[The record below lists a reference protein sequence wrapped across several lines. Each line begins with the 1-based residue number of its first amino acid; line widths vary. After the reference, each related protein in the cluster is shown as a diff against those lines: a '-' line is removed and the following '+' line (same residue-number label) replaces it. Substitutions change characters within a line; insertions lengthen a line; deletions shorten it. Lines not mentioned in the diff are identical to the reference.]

1 MTKQRFPT
9 VNACD
14 DDERAQPEP
23 AKADNRTAEERAMAS
38 VAQSVAAVS
47 KQIRCVE
54 HALAVGGCQVGRC
67 WFCSAEMITFKQF
80 S

>member
-9 VNACD
+9 INVCD
-14 DDERAQPEP
+14 DNERAQPEP
-23 AKADNRTAEERAMAS
+23 AKVDNRTAEERAMAS
-38 VAQSVAAVS
+38 VARSVAAVS

-54 HALAVGGCQVGRC
+54 HALEVGGCQVAGDVG
-67 WFCSAEMITFKQF
+67 ATEMKICKQF